1 MKILKG
7 INATRIY
14 KHNIT
19 QCTNMAVDGVVI
31 KCSRI
36 YNKHK
41 YFVSVVEK
49 VMNANVGKILFFF
62 FFFLFFTEDMLWVLK
77 QSRLKETFLLTTN
90 TTHDTPSIHNFLF
103 GRPSFSFQSYDT
115 ATSPL
120 FCLKKDGG
128 VCTNKF

>member
-1 MKILKG
+1 
-7 INATRIY
+7 
-14 KHNIT
+14 
-19 QCTNMAVDGVVI
+19 MAVDGVVI

-49 VMNANVGKILFFF
+49 VMNANVGKILFFCVLF
-62 FFFLFFTEDMLWVLK
+62 FVCFLFFTEDMLWVLK

-90 TTHDTPSIHNFLF
+90 TTHDTRSIHNFLF

-115 ATSPL
+115 ATSPS
-120 FCLKKDGG
+120 FCLTKDGG